1 MSDVDDNKINKLIH
15 KIGLEFQIR
24 DEDMRKIV
32 NCPYKF
38 TRETISNLSLDG
50 IETEEDFDKIKTNFI
65 YVYIGKLYTSY
76 SIYKKI
82 QKQSINLTKKW
93 ENRD

>member
-1 MSDVDDNKINKLIH
+1 MSDIDDDKINKLIH
-15 KIGLEFQIR
+15 RIGLEFQMRDADIR
-24 DEDMRKIV
+24 SVV

-38 TRETISNLSLDG
+38 TRETISNLSLEG
-50 IETEEDFDKIKTNFI
+50 IESEKDFDKLRTNFI

-76 SIYKKI
+76 PIYKKI

>member
-1 MSDVDDNKINKLIH
+1 MSSIDDDKINKLIH
-15 KIGLEFQIR
+15 RIGLEFQLR
-24 DEDMRKIV
+24 DEEVRKIV
-32 NCPYKF
+32 NSPYKF
-38 TRETISNLSLDG
+38 TREKITNLSLDG
-50 IETEEDFDKIKTNFI
+50 IETEEDFNKIKTNFI

-76 SIYKKI
+76 PIYKKI